1 MKGIRSLFRLGALA
15 MIAVL
20 LVVALTVPAAAADE
34 VCKDEQMLDEVA
46 ILSVTPHES
55 AFTWDADDLLSYGDG
70 AAGTYPTG
78 RLEIKFRDINT
89 AHKITHYDVIATP
102 SDEPGTSEE
111 LGIDEVTAEVDR
123 PSEVGSV
130 VTTTLDLEP
139 GTNYDIDVVANFYSV
154 QISPNQSDQD
164 SLGGTTFLS
173 PPFLGGGVSL
183 DSMQLQSPSSPANRG
198 VHYLVYESDQAL
210 HTLRWLNPKLYGP
223 FDHRWK
229 TSESGNGTAA
239 VGNTPAIS
247 GFTPDPDVGDWEGA
261 DILCTS
267 NDGGAL
273 EDDCADADGVGIS
286 HYRVTVTDDR
296 GNVEYKEMV
305 EVYAETLTPV
315 PDVYSVDFN
324 LNDGTY
330 TFAVDAGYLDGGKF
344 YPLSDKGQV
353 EFDIPDDYRRY
364 NQDQDEVTGL
374 LDDIVDD
381 VAGEEDDFDA
391 FYDSDWDYNGF
402 NASGTSVVKSDAVVK
417 VTLTST
423 GYVPADPSNPTE
435 AETAAVTTE
444 NARRDRENRQKA
456 LTIYLNNLYN

>member
-34 VCKDEQMLDEVA
+34 ICRDKQMLDEVQ
-46 ILSVTPHES
+46 IVSVTPHES
-55 AFTWDADDLLSYGDG
+55 ARTWVASELLSYGNG
-70 AAGTYPTG
+70 AAGAYPTG
-78 RLEIKFRDINT
+78 QLEVRFRDINT
-89 AHKITHYDVIATP
+89 AHTITHYDVIATP

-111 LGIDEVTAEVDR
+111 LGIDEVTVEVDR
-123 PSEVGSV
+123 PRDVGSLV
-130 VTTTLDLEP
+130 ITTLDLEP

-183 DSMQLQSPSSPANRG
+183 GSMDLASPSPANRG
-198 VHYLVYESDQAL
+198 VHYLVYRANQEL

-229 TSESGNGTAA
+229 KSASGNGTDG
-239 VGNTPAIS
+239 VS
-247 GFTPDPDVGDWEGA
+247 GFSVDPDVGDWEGA

-267 NDGGAL
+267 NDGGDL
-273 EDDCADADGVGIS
+273 QDDCKDDDGVGIS

-296 GNVEYKEMV
+296 GNVEYREMV
-305 EVYAETLTPV
+305 EVYAESTSPP

-330 TFAVDAGYLDGGKF
+330 TFAVDAGYLDDGKF

-364 NQDQDEVTGL
+364 NQDQAEVTGL
-374 LDDIVDD
+374 LDDIVND

-391 FYDSDWDYNGF
+391 FYDSDWNYPDFNG
-402 NASGTSVVKSDAVVK
+402 SGTSVVKSDASSLTP
-417 VTLTST
+417 VTLTTT
-423 GYVPADPSNPTE
+423 GYIPADPSAPTQGE
-435 AETAAVTTE
+435 RDAVTTE
-444 NARRDRENRQKA
+444 NTRRAGLVRENRQEA